1 MNTSAA
7 GDASKHQKRKR
18 RARKKK
24 SQKSKDSSS
33 VSKSNKPNSNFN
45 NNKKNNKSNSN
56 SGNNNGN
63 NNGNSNNNNNS
74 KNQAVHL
81 PHAKITIRNIRN
93 NEKNGTAESMIQL
106 LKELIHDRN
115 LMKCELSDD
124 SYCNSNSNSNSNSYN
139 NSNNNSR
146 NQPQSQSQVVPPLDV
161 VLDHT
166 CLDNIMDRVHHKT
179 LILNQLKEV
188 QDGKEGISDV
198 NAETDADADAD
209 DDQSQDDNR
218 DADIDM
224 EDTGITTE
232 KDEPIVD
239 VVNSAANSNVQMNET
254 NSDAINKQNPHSIAA
269 RLLYLVPP
277 KLSRRRGELS
287 GHCYLALYPPMP
299 TFIQEKLKLIQDEKD
314 LAMVEAAKA
323 KAMAEQVNET
333 ITCSVSIGIGVGVGA
348 GQEGES
354 VHVLGEREL
363 TIDVDMDGNKV
374 DTSPDDNANTGA
386 VLVAVNGDGDGDGD
400 GDGGEEAQSA
410 VVNANESA
418 SVNESAIASA
428 SSSTPQEQSTD
439 DIASPVPVQPLEMQ
453 QEQKQQQT
461 KQQTK
466 PATKI
471 TAADRSKALAQSRLL
486 LNETLASLT
495 KLCKDDSKKDKPYS
509 GILIEMS
516 SNQKIWK
523 VEEKGS
529 VSGNGGGSGREG
541 RKFGMAAKYDATIEQ
556 NDDFKE
562 FLDSKKRMEEE
573 LSNRPK
579 PQPGGG
585 PLAEMTNIST
595 GTGSGVD
602 DRMGSAGGDP
612 VAAIVIHLR
621 EKQEAALRA
630 KKKASADKK
639 KSTKARGSGDRDRGK
654 KASSADAGSGS
665 AGKVD
670 GDKSKKKS
678 KRKSK
683 AKQGESTKKVV
694 SSAPKL
700 LLKK

>member
-1 MNTSAA
+1 MNTSVATAA
-7 GDASKHQKRKR
+7 AAAADASKHQKRKR

-33 VSKSNKPNSNFN
+33 ISKSNKPTNSNT
-45 NNKKNNKSNSN
+45 NKSNNNSN
-56 SGNNNGN
+56 NNNNNNNG
-63 NNGNSNNNNNS
+63 NNNNS

-81 PHAKITIRNIRN
+81 PHAKITLRNIRIRN

-115 LMKCELSDD
+115 LMKCELSEDTH
-124 SYCNSNSNSNSNSYN
+124 SNSHNRS
-139 NSNNNSR
+139 
-146 NQPQSQSQVVPPLDV
+146 QSQSLLQVQVIAKVVPPLDV
-161 VLDHT
+161 VLEQS
-166 CLDNIMDRVHHKT
+166 CLENIMDRVHHKK
-179 LILNQLKEV
+179 LILNQLKEL
-188 QDGKEGISDV
+188 KEGK
-198 NAETDADADAD
+198 DADADQSDNHDAD
-209 DDQSQDDNR
+209 EQQEISLLPDI
-218 DADIDM
+218 DIDM
-224 EDTGITTE
+224 KDTVTTTTATPTATPTE

-239 VVNSAANSNVQMNET
+239 IHANNDSTGNSNAQTNED
-254 NSDAINKQNPHSIAA
+254 NSDARTKQNPHSISA

-277 KLSRRRGELS
+277 KISRRRGELS

-299 TFIQEKLKLIQDEKD
+299 TFIQEKLKLIQEEKD
-314 LAMVEAAKA
+314 EAK
-323 KAMAEQVNET
+323 AEQVKESNIRSVTVGISVGPNE
-333 ITCSVSIGIGVGVGA
+333 GEGVGVG
-348 GQEGES
+348 ES
-354 VHVLGEREL
+354 AHVTGEREL
-363 TIDVDMDGNKV
+363 TMDVDMDGNQV
-374 DTSPDDNANTGA
+374 DTGPDDNTNTGA
-386 VLVAVNGDGDGDGD
+386 AAVVAAGD
-400 GDGGEEAQSA
+400 GEEAQSA
-410 VVNANESA
+410 VVNTNESA
-418 SVNESAIASA
+418 SVNESAGASA
-428 SSSTPQEQSTD
+428 NSNTPQEQTTD
-439 DIASPVPVQPLEMQ
+439 DIVSPLQPLQMQ
-453 QEQKQQQT
+453 QEQKQ
-461 KQQTK
+461 KQTK

-486 LNETLASLT
+486 LNETLASLA

-509 GILIEMS
+509 GLLIEMS

-523 VEEKGS
+523 TEEKGS
-529 VSGNGGGSGREG
+529 GGSGREG

-556 NDDFKE
+556 NDDFKQ
-562 FLDSKKRMEEE
+562 FLESKKKMEEE

-585 PLAEMTNIST
+585 PLAEMTNIGT

-602 DRMGSAGGDP
+602 DRTGSAGGDP

-621 EKQEAALRA
+621 EKQEAALKA
-630 KKKASADKK
+630 KKKANADKK
-639 KSTKARGSGDRDRGK
+639 KATKVRAGGDRDRDRDRGK
-654 KASSADAGSGS
+654 KPSSAGTGSGVG
-665 AGKVD
+665 GKAD